1 MLSLLLLLA
10 NLSIAQ
16 TTECEALYADRGASL
31 ARSEA
36 AYACFEKQV
45 PTDNVTTARRLN
57 RLAYLKFFMAEH
69 FLESK
74 TEMLLEA
81 IALAEKSMLVFGK
94 KYDLAAYRALMS
106 EEKEELAWALYHYGL
121 ATSLYVDI
129 KGIAEALRRMDDIK
143 RSMSTILR
151 IEQFAVAHSG
161 AHRTLGIFHMK
172 VPVIAGGD
180 IEISK
185 TYLPLAVNSTLR
197 SGGLSV
203 YPINNSVYADLLYK
217 LGQKEAACA
226 QLRMVAE
233 LTDSD
238 VAALDNGF
246 DFETRVHVR
255 EAKKNLRSRQCP

>member
-1 MLSLLLLLA
+1 MLSFILLFTG
-10 NLSIAQ
+10 LSIAQ
-16 TTECEALYADRGASL
+16 TTDCESLYAARGAGL
-31 ARSEA
+31 ARSEE
-36 AYACFEKQV
+36 AYACFEKQT
-45 PTDNVTTARRLN
+45 PTEASASARRFN

-69 FLESK
+69 FLENK
-74 TEMLLEA
+74 TDVLLES
-81 IALAEKSMLVFGK
+81 IALAEKGILLFGK
-94 KYDLAAYRALMS
+94 KYDLAAYRALTL

-151 IEQFAVAHSG
+151 IDQLAVAHSG

-180 IEISK
+180 IEVAK

-203 YPINNSVYADLLYK
+203 YPLNNSVYADLLYK

-233 LTDSD
+233 LTDAD
-238 VAALDNGF
+238 VVALDNGYT
-246 DFETRVHVR
+246 FETRVHVQ
-255 EAKKNLRSRQCP
+255 EAKKTMRSRQCP

>member
-1 MLSLLLLLA
+1 MLSILLLLA

-16 TTECEALYADRGASL
+16 TTDCETLYTDRGTSL
-31 ARSEA
+31 ARSEE

-45 PTDNVTTARRLN
+45 PADNITTARRFN

-69 FLESK
+69 YLENKAEVLLES
-74 TEMLLEA
+74 
-81 IALAEKSMLVFGK
+81 IALAETGILVFGK
-94 KYDLAAYRALMS
+94 KYDLAAYRALTS

-185 TYLPLAVNSTLR
+185 NYLPLAVNSTLR

-203 YPINNSVYADLLYK
+203 YPLNNSVYADLLYK
-217 LGQKEAACA
+217 LGQKDAACA
-226 QLRMVAE
+226 QLRMVAD
-233 LTDSD
+233 LTDAD
-238 VAALDNGF
+238 VSALENGYE
-246 DFETRVHVR
+246 FETRVHIQ
-255 EAKKNLRSRQCP
+255 EAKKTLRSRQCP

>member
-16 TTECEALYADRGASL
+16 AADCESLYADRGAGL
-31 ARSEA
+31 ARAQEA
-36 AYACFEKQV
+36 YVCFEKQA
-45 PTDNVTTARRLN
+45 PIDNATTARRLN

-69 FLESK
+69 YLENK
-74 TEMLLEA
+74 AEVLLEA
-81 IALAEKSMLVFGK
+81 IALAEKGMLVFGK

-129 KGIAEALRRMDDIK
+129 KGITEALRRMDDIK

-151 IEQFAVAHSG
+151 IEQFAVAYSG

-185 TYLPLAVNSTLR
+185 NYLPLAVNSTLR

-226 QLRMVAE
+226 QLRMVAD

-246 DFETRVHVR
+246 DFETRRHVQ
-255 EAKKNLRSRQCP
+255 EAKKTLRSRQCP